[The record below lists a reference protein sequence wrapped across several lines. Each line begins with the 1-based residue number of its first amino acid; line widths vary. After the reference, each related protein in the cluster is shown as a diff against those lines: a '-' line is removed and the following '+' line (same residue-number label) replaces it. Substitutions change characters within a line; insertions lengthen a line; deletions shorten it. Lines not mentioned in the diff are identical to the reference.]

1 MLDRNNCNAFV
12 AWLGVVGAAVGVTV
26 LVYATL
32 RMLLPLA
39 IGVFDAL
46 GI

>member
-1 MLDRNNCNAFV
+1 MPNHETCNAFV
-12 AWLGVVGAAVGVTV
+12 AWSGVLGAAVGVTV

>member
-1 MLDRNNCNAFV
+1 MLNRNNCNAVV
-12 AWLGVVGAAVGVTV
+12 AWSGVVGAAVGVTV